1 MKRWSGGGAGW
12 WLRRRGVAPDAHT
25 PTPTNY
31 HCVTG
36 NKEEVKTEAAPAQ
49 MSRLVR
55 FYSRECPNKKDDGTG
70 DEQRP
75 HPLPLPS
82 QQTQPLAPQQAPFGA
97 RMGPIIQGKVIH
109 GRTLRCS
116 PSSGWISVP
125 RPRVPFVSV
134 EVHTFLL
141 SGPAQAT
148 VGDRVDQW
156 QRRTSAAARARP
168 ALCVQASE
176 LSGQ

>member
-1 MKRWSGGGAGW
+1 MERGGPGW
-12 WLRRRGVAPDAHT
+12 WLRWRGVAPDAHT

-36 NKEEVKTEAAPAQ
+36 NKEEVKTGTAPAQ
-49 MSRLVR
+49 MSRFVR
-55 FYSRECPNKKDDGTG
+55 FTPESVQTKRTTVQVTSNAP
-70 DEQRP
+70 P
-75 HPLPLPS
+75 HPHPPTLS
-82 QQTQPLAPQQAPFGA
+82 QQTLSLAPQQAPFGA

-134 EVHTFLL
+134 EVHTSLL
-141 SGPAQAT
+141 SDPAQAT
-148 VGDRVDQW
+148 VGGRVDQS
-156 QRRTSAAARARP
+156 QHRTSAAARARSP
-168 ALCVQASE
+168 LCVQASE